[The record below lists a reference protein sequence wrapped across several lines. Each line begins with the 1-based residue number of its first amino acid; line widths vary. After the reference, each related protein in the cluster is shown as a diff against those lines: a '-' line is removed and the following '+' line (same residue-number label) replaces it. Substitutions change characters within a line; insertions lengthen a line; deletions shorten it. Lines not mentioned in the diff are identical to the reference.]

1 MVIPVFYG
9 VKKREEEEDAPAETE
24 REREDARRGWTRNA
38 AALAKSRM
46 CVRPRGRPDAQPPRH
61 ATTRFRP
68 RRPLENSRNYQQ
80 VFRPWPREGAERA
93 IPACPPVPDL
103 PLALKSDNPPT
114 PLLPRTLQDSNGRC
128 GAGRAPRPKAHWVKL
143 RCVVWY
149 YVQLSQ
155 LRKGITSGP
164 VVPGITH
171 ATRAILEG
179 RINAICYEGEE
190 EVEDPETP
198 ARPRRTPA

>member
-1 MVIPVFYG
+1 MV
-9 VKKREEEEDAPAETE
+9 
-24 REREDARRGWTRNA
+24 
-38 AALAKSRM
+38 
-46 CVRPRGRPDAQPPRH
+46 
-61 ATTRFRP
+61 
-68 RRPLENSRNYQQ
+68 
-80 VFRPWPREGAERA
+80 GAER
-93 IPACPPVPDL
+93 VVL
-103 PLALKSDNPPT
+103 
-114 PLLPRTLQDSNGRC
+114 
-128 GAGRAPRPKAHWVKL
+128 PRPKAHWVKL